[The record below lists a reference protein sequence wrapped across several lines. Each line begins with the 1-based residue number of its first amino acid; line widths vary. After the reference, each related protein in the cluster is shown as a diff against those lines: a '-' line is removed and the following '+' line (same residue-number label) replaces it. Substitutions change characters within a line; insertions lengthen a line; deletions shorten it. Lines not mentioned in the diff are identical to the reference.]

1 VDSFFERGFTACSG
15 IDLNHTTNG
24 VTTMDVKRLK
34 LLPEQWVTL
43 LQKYGVPDRSL
54 TGKSGSCP
62 ICGGN
67 DRFTYDNKRGRGDW
81 VCRKCNNGDPKAGD
95 GYELICKVTG
105 MSFRELMLELESG
118 SLAETRHCRAP
129 QVAPAPGRRVDPE
142 WARKRLDSMWDCA
155 TLIGFDGLVSR
166 YLRARVPDL
175 TAPPS
180 SALRQAMLDY
190 RHEKKVIGQWPG
202 IIARFTLP
210 DGRLGTLHRTFLE
223 RSTAAKATI
232 VTSDG
237 EILPTKLN
245 DLTLHKLNGGA
256 VRLMDPV
263 DGEIGV
269 AEGLETAYAAH
280 MLSGVP
286 LWYCLNRIL
295 LADFVVPEGLGI
307 RVVHIFADFDAVD
320 PRTGKS
326 PGVDAALKLAK
337 RLRTEGYTVLIH
349 RPKKRGTDFA
359 DEWFAAHGN
368 QHGASLVPMQCAERD
383 AAHVYFF
390 RRFWR

>member
-1 VDSFFERGFTACSG
+1 M
-15 IDLNHTTNG
+15 N
-24 VTTMDVKRLK
+24 VKSLK
-34 LLPEQWVTL
+34 LTPEQWVTL
-43 LQKYGVPDRSL
+43 LQKYGVPERSL

-105 MSFRELMLELESG
+105 MSFPELMVELKG
-118 SLAETRHCRAP
+118 GTIAEARHCQP
-129 QVAPAPGRRVDPE
+129 QPAAPAPGRKVDPE
-142 WARKRLDSMWDCA
+142 WARTRLDSMWDRA
-155 TLIGFDGLVSR
+155 TRIGPDGLVSR
-166 YLRARVPDL
+166 YLRARVPGL
-175 TAPPS
+175 TASPS
-180 SALRQAMLDY
+180 PALRQAMLDY

-210 DGRLGTLHRTFLE
+210 DGRLGTLHRTFLD
-223 RSTAAKATI
+223 RSNAAKATI
-232 VTSDG
+232 VTNDG
-237 EILPTKLN
+237 EILPSKLN
-245 DLTLHKLNGGA
+245 DVTLHKLNGGA

-280 MLSGVP
+280 MQFDVP
-286 LWYCLNRIL
+286 VWYCLNRIL
-295 LADFVVPEGLGI
+295 LADFMVPDGLGI

-337 RLRTEGYTVLIH
+337 RLRAEGYTAMVH
-349 RPKKRGTDFA
+349 RPKKRETDFA
-359 DEWFAAHGN
+359 DEWLAGHGPQSAASTVPVGRSEP
-368 QHGASLVPMQCAERD
+368 QALLV
-383 AAHVYFF
+383 
-390 RRFWR
+390 

>member
-1 VDSFFERGFTACSG
+1 MNA
-15 IDLNHTTNG
+15 
-24 VTTMDVKRLK
+24 KRLK
-34 LLPEQWVTL
+34 LSPEQWVTL
-43 LQKYGVPDRSL
+43 LHKYGVPESSL

-95 GYELICKVTG
+95 GFELICKVAG
-105 MSFRELMLELESG
+105 MSFRELMLELEGG
-118 SLAETRHCRAP
+118 SLAEARQCRA
-129 QVAPAPGRRVDPE
+129 QQAAAPAPGRKVDPE
-142 WARKRLDSMWDCA
+142 WARKRLESMWDRA
-155 TLIGFDGLVSR
+155 TLIGSDGLVPR
-166 YLRARVPDL
+166 YLRARVPGL

-180 SALRQAMLDY
+180 QALRQAMLDY

-223 RSTAAKATI
+223 RSTVAKATI
-232 VTSDG
+232 VTNDG
-237 EILPTKLN
+237 EILPAKLN
-245 DLTLHKLNGGA
+245 DVTLHKLNGGA

-280 MLSGVP
+280 MQFGVP
-286 LWYCLNRIL
+286 TWYCLNRIL
-295 LADFVVPEGLGI
+295 LADFVVPDGLGI
-307 RVVHIFADFDAVD
+307 RVVHIFADFDAID

-337 RLRTEGYTVLIH
+337 RLRAEGYTAVIH
-349 RPKKRGTDFA
+349 RPKKRETDFA
-359 DEWFAAHGN
+359 DEWLVCRGMKRAASKLPVRN
-368 QHGASLVPMQCAERD
+368 LQRE
-383 AAHVYFF
+383 AAHV
-390 RRFWR
+390 

>member
-1 VDSFFERGFTACSG
+1 M
-15 IDLNHTTNG
+15 N
-24 VTTMDVKRLK
+24 VKSLK
-34 LLPEQWVTL
+34 LSPEQWVTL
-43 LQKYGVPDRSL
+43 LLKYGVPQSSL
-54 TGKSGSCP
+54 TGRSGSCP
-62 ICGGN
+62 VCGGN

-95 GYELICKVTG
+95 GFELICKLTG
-105 MSFRELMLELESG
+105 MSFRELMIELEG
-118 SLAETRHCRAP
+118 GPLAEARHCRARP
-129 QVAPAPGRRVDPE
+129 AAPASGRKVDPE
-142 WARKRLDSMWDCA
+142 WAQKRLDSMWDRA
-155 TLIGFDGLVSR
+155 TLIGTDGLVPR
-166 YLRARVPDL
+166 YLRERVPGL

-180 SALRQAMLDY
+180 PALRRAMLDY

-223 RSTAAKATI
+223 RSKPAKAKI

-237 EILPTKLN
+237 EILPAKLN
-245 DLTLHKLNGGA
+245 DVTLHKLNGGA

-280 MLSGVP
+280 MQFGVP
-286 LWYCLNRIL
+286 VWYCLNRIL
-295 LADFVVPEGLGI
+295 LADFMVPDGLGI

-337 RLRTEGYTVLIH
+337 RLRAEGYAALIH
-349 RPKKRGTDFA
+349 RPKKRETDFA
-359 DEWFAAHGN
+359 DEWFSAHSAPGS
-368 QHGASLVPMQCAERD
+368 AVAVPAPRAQQEAV
-383 AAHVYFF
+383 HV
-390 RRFWR
+390 

>member
-1 VDSFFERGFTACSG
+1 M
-15 IDLNHTTNG
+15 N
-24 VTTMDVKRLK
+24 VKSLRLS
-34 LLPEQWVTL
+34 PEQWVTL
-43 LQKYGVPDRSL
+43 LLKYGVPQSSL

-95 GYELICKVTG
+95 GFELICKVTG
-105 MSFRELMLELESG
+105 MSFRELMIELEG
-118 SLAETRHCRAP
+118 GPLAEARHCRGRPA
-129 QVAPAPGRRVDPE
+129 APAAGRKVDPE
-142 WARKRLDSMWDCA
+142 WARKRLDSMWDRA
-155 TLIGFDGLVSR
+155 TLLGTDGLVSR
-166 YLRARVPDL
+166 YLRERVPGL

-180 SALRQAMLDY
+180 PALRMAMLDY

-202 IIARFTLP
+202 IIARFMLP

-223 RSTAAKATI
+223 RSKPAKAKIITN
-232 VTSDG
+232 DG
-237 EILPTKLN
+237 EILPAKLN
-245 DLTLHKLNGGA
+245 DVTLHKLNGGA

-280 MLSGVP
+280 MQFGVSV
-286 LWYCLNRIL
+286 WYCLNRIL
-295 LADFVVPEGLGI
+295 LADFVVPDGLGI

-326 PGVDAALKLAK
+326 HGVDAALKLAK
-337 RLRTEGYTVLIH
+337 RLRAEGYTALIL
-349 RPKKRGTDFA
+349 RPKKRETDFA
-359 DEWFAAHGN
+359 DEWFSACSAPGS
-368 QHGASLVPMQCAERD
+368 AVAVPA
-383 AAHVYFF
+383 
-390 RRFWR
+390 RREQQEAVRV